1 MMATGHREILKRTQQ
16 LAKSSRLA
24 IHRLTRSV
32 DALEQDVLPVHEQT
46 RILYELHQNAGE
58 AIERLEEI
66 CEKLKSVIKIG
77 EVLGR
82 ASKDWNKFYTY
93 LEDLNAC
100 KHFLRNSPALAR
112 TDGIVQL
119 TEQTLQVAVESIVSE
134 VSRLVDSIPIDVGP
148 DFRQADKQERADQSH
163 LLHTVRELRKLRMAL
178 IKTGQDRMPDVL
190 LRLRLDSS
198 VGFYKRLEKQEKAK
212 NDRDHM
218 SNSLRESSST
228 IAKLPDTLIT
238 LLSFEKKIF
247 GHVLT
252 REFENDNQQ
261 EGENL
266 DKDVEVDYEMLK
278 IFDNYCC
285 RLIPEFCRVM
295 KNNLKSKSKE
305 LLSPD
310 VSAQHA
316 CSWTISCLDLC
327 DRYAEVRSEL
337 LKLFRHLPSEIALV
351 RDIDGLVPD
360 ICSACSVTLAQLPT
374 IVQSHDVMR
383 LEQRAAT
390 DKSKNGMKVLDCSV
404 SEITRLLGGQ
414 MRQFVILEEKYKSIY
429 PSIKECDKKTHLPD
443 LLSEWLLNLCDALET
458 NLQAKAKYLNDSKA
472 ALIFALNN
480 HYHFL
485 RRLQMEQE
493 VKKSLAGYLQALQKK
508 VDLESKELVQD
519 SWLGALSALSAVH
532 LPSSHLKLDMRLK
545 KSERHSVKDA
555 LTVFNAEVEMTL
567 HNEMWYVED
576 ENLRSI
582 LAKSA
587 ADFVLPYYVDFV
599 TKFCNSSFSTH
610 KDKYI
615 AYTDHSLR
623 SAIEALYLRG
633 RGKELR

>member
-1 MMATGHREILKRTQQ
+1 MATGHREILKRTQQ

-316 CSWTISCLDLC
+316 CSWTISCLDLY

-443 LLSEWLLNLCDALET
+443 LLSEWLLNLCDALE
-458 NLQAKAKYLNDSKA
+458 AKAKYLNDSKA
-472 ALIFALNN
+472 ALIANGAGGDMLLVKCGALFEFVFSF
-480 HYHFL
+480 HSG
-485 RRLQMEQE
+485 QE
-493 VKKSLAGYLQALQKK
+493 IACWALQKK
-508 VDLESKELVQD
+508 VDLESKELVRHLTAMVPEQLTVQD

-532 LPSSHLKLDMRLK
+532 LPSSHLKLVMIKSILFPSVTLQQDMRLK

-555 LTVFNAEVEMTL
+555 LTVFNAEV
-567 HNEMWYVED
+567 
-576 ENLRSI
+576 R
-582 LAKSA
+582 
-587 ADFVLPYYVDFV
+587 V
-599 TKFCNSSFSTH
+599 TCGG
-610 KDKYI
+610 
-615 AYTDHSLR
+615 L
-623 SAIEALYLRG
+623 
-633 RGKELR
+633 